1 MGAAAAVEKK
11 AFVLRALF
19 SALRERRCT
28 PRCVSMVDDV
38 DDDEVGERTG
48 RACQRIKLLFTLRRR
63 LHPTE
68 RPNALGSVPDA
79 PHPSHLSLLSF
90 VKYVLF
96 DTAYGEDVAY
106 FIMYCVQYSFGGRRG
121 EWSRVM
127 KRRLKCR
134 TPLSESCHPRK
145 RIIQVA

>member
-1 MGAAAAVEKK
+1 MGAAAVEKN
-11 AFVLRALF
+11 AFVFFALC

-79 PHPSHLSLLSF
+79 PHPSRLSLLSF

-96 DTAYGEDVAY
+96 DTAYDEDIVY
-106 FIMYCVQYSFGGRRG
+106 FIMYNY
-121 EWSRVM
+121 
-127 KRRLKCR
+127 
-134 TPLSESCHPRK
+134 P
-145 RIIQVA
+145 